1 MWFILIN
8 LVSRKRTQNKA
19 ILVTIKKEY
28 MDFTYE
34 MWQALS
40 FNGYH

>member
-1 MWFILIN
+1 MCFLQIFDFQKEN
-8 LVSRKRTQNKA
+8 MNKA

-34 MWQALS
+34 MLQALS